1 MVEKYK
7 ERRDVMVT
15 RLNAIPG
22 ISCGAPKGTFYA
34 FVNIR
39 KLPLTSEEFADRLL
53 EEKQVVVVPGTA
65 FGEGGEGYIRLS
77 YATSLEAIERGMDL
91 IEEFVKTL

>member
-1 MVEKYK
+1 M
-7 ERRDVMVT
+7 
-15 RLNAIPG
+15 
-22 ISCGAPKGTFYA
+22 
-34 FVNIR
+34 
-39 KLPLTSEEFADRLL
+39 TSEEFADRLL

-77 YATSLEAIERGMDL
+77 YATSLETIERGMDL